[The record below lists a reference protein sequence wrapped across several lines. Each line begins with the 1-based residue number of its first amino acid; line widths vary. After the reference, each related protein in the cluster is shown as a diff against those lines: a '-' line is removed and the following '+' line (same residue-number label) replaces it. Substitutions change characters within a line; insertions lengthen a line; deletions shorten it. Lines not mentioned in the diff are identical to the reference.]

1 MTISMMIN
9 AEINTMQR
17 QKIKKTSYLSVI
29 TYNTFWNFISRN
41 VHAV

>member
-17 QKIKKTSYLSVI
+17 QKIKKNKLFINYYLQYVLKL
-29 TYNTFWNFISRN
+29 YQ
-41 VHAV
+41 